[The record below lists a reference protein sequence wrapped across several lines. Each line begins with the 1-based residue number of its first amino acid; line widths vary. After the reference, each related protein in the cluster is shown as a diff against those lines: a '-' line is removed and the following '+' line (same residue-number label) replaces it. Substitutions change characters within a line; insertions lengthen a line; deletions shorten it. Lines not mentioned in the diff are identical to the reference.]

1 MKLLLLSLLAAF
13 ALITVL
19 PAEDQPLAVAQND
32 GPQRTT
38 ILMRLNR
45 YQADLKETMAQTM
58 TDAKQGKAPLPL
70 GLLLGLAALYGVVH
84 SLGPGHGKFVS
95 ASYAMSQKISVLR
108 GGSYGFGVGLFH
120 GLAGVV
126 LVLFLALFLKDGM
139 LATGDRAY
147 HHAQSASYVLIVILG
162 LYLIAKGVL
171 LLRGN
176 QEKPAMTVAS
186 GNGWA
191 KALPPVIALGLVP
204 CPGVVLIMLFC
215 LSQNMLGVGVLLA
228 LAFSLGMAAT
238 LAAINVVA
246 VLGKCLTVSTLAR
259 RRIELAESFFALGAG
274 LAVTVFGILLLS

>member
-1 MKLLLLSLLAAF
+1 MKCLLLSILACL
-13 ALITVL
+13 ALAVSL
-19 PAEDQPLAVAQND
+19 AAEDQPLAVAQSD
-32 GPQRTT
+32 GPPKTT
-38 ILMRLNR
+38 TLMRLNR
-45 YQADLKETMAQTM
+45 YQADLKETMAKTV

-70 GLLLGLAALYGVVH
+70 GLLLTLAALYGVVH

-108 GGSYGFGVGLFH
+108 GGAYGFGVGLFH
-120 GLAGVV
+120 GLTGVI
-126 LVLFLALFLKDGM
+126 LILFLALFLKNGM

-176 QEKPAMTVAS
+176 QDQPAATAAP

-191 KALPPVIALGLVP
+191 KALPPVIVLGLVP
-204 CPGVVLIMLFC
+204 CPGVILIMLFC
-215 LSQNMLGVGVLLA
+215 LSQNMIGVGILLA

-246 VLGKCLTVSTLAR
+246 VLGKQLTVSSLAR
-259 RRIELAESFFALGAG
+259 RRIKLAESFFAIAAG
-274 LAVTVFGILLLS
+274 IAVTVFGVILLQ

>member
-1 MKLLLLSLLAAF
+1 MKILLLSLFAAF
-13 ALITVL
+13 ALALSLV
-19 PAEDQPLAVAQND
+19 AEDQPLTVQQDGNPAAVS
-32 GPQRTT
+32 T
-38 ILMRLNR
+38 LMRLNR
-45 YQADLKETMAQTM
+45 YQADLKDNMAQTM
-58 TDAKQGKAPLPL
+58 RQAQKNNASLPL
-70 GLLLGLAALYGVVH
+70 GLLITLAALYGVVH

-108 GGSYGFGVGLFH
+108 GGAYGFGVGLFH

-171 LLRGN
+171 LLRR
-176 QEKPAMTVAS
+176 KPDQAATPAAP
-186 GNGWA
+186 GNGWG

-215 LSQNMLGVGVLLA
+215 LSLGMLGIGILLA
-228 LAFSLGMAAT
+228 LAFSFGMAAT

-246 VLGKCLTVSTLAR
+246 VLGKQLTVSTLAR
-259 RRIELAESFFALGAG
+259 RRIELAESIFALAAG
-274 LAVTVFGILLLS
+274 LAVTVFGLVILL